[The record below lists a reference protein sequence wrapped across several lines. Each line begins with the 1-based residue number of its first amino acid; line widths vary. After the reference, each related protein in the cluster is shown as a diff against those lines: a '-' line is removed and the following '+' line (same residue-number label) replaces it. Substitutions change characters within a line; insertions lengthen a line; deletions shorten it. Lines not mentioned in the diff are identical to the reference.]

1 MGEWR
6 REGGMKA
13 VKYRVGG
20 SVIVEGGEWEAWGR
34 DMDTWNVGFMSAPG

>member
-13 VKYRVGG
+13 VKYRVGK
-20 SVIVEGGEWEAWGR
+20 SVIVEGGEWEAWR
-34 DMDTWNVGFMSAPG
+34 HDDTWNVGFMSAPG